1 MNRYAQLL
9 SVLLLGITI
18 TCSAQAQSNY
28 ATFFLTVT
36 DSNYEPNVTPDPGG
50 GVMVSFNNTT
60 VDSISAQYT
69 FLQFHR
75 AYPNSIDPNLADV
88 FIIEASSPNYVYDLI
103 E

>member
-1 MNRYAQLL
+1 
-9 SVLLLGITI
+9 
-18 TCSAQAQSNY
+18 
-28 ATFFLTVT
+28 
-36 DSNYEPNVTPDPGG
+36 
-50 GVMVSFNNTT
+50 MVSFNNTT

-69 FLQFHR
+69 FRQFHR